1 MMAEILQHNFFR
13 VRATRP
19 RGRGG
24 RPVPGTEKEGK
35 KGEEKEEGVRELQE
49 VVVQLG
55 GCT

>member
-1 MMAEILQHNFFR
+1 MMAEILQHKEEVFE
-13 VRATRP
+13 
-19 RGRGG
+19 GRGG

-55 GCT
+55 RCT